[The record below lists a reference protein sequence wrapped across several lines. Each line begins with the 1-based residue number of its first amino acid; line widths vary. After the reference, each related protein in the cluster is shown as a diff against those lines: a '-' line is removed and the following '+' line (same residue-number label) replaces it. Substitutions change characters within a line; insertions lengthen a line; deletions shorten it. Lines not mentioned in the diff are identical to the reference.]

1 MLLFRARRHCSS
13 NFLSTLPAFGI
24 PSGTLLL
31 PFYPPNT
38 SNFPQ
43 VTIRPSAARLASHAV
58 AVSSSNQAHALLNHR
73 NLHYR
78 STMPNTP
85 RNCEMCPPG
94 NARPASLYCEADA
107 CYLCS
112 SCDDL
117 VHGANRLAQ
126 RHVRRSI
133 EEQMPSLDDQLSS
146 LFDEP
151 TSSAGTTGTGTTTGD
166 YDLADLAAMPPL
178 PLDALFGV
186 RPTPAALEWDTV
198 LGALNP
204 EPVTPPPPQTALQQQ
219 QQPQVVRRVKSE
231 PVLNGNSMTLVN
243 STTGANSFA
252 APSSPL
258 SSVTEGSA
266 SSSLSTTTPGTS
278 TTSIVVGDMPT
289 GNMGIGATA
298 AATAE
303 QRKRLRAKALAR
315 FRSKRASRSFAKR
328 VRYEC
333 RKQLADSR
341 PRVKGRFVKKSEMAL
356 YRKYGEMYRNY
367 MHEIATDVD
376 HA

>member
-1 MLLFRARRHCSS
+1 
-13 NFLSTLPAFGI
+13 
-24 PSGTLLL
+24 
-31 PFYPPNT
+31 
-38 SNFPQ
+38 
-43 VTIRPSAARLASHAV
+43 
-58 AVSSSNQAHALLNHR
+58 
-73 NLHYR
+73 
-78 STMPNTP
+78 
-85 RNCEMCPPG
+85 MCPQG
-94 NARPASLYCEADA
+94 AARPASLYCEADA
-107 CYLCS
+107 CYLCTT
-112 SCDDL
+112 CDDL

-133 EEQMPSLDDQLSS
+133 EEQLPSLDDQLSS

-151 TSSAGTTGTGTTTGD
+151 SSSGNSTTPGD

-186 RPTPAALEWDTV
+186 RPTTAALEWDTV
-198 LGALNP
+198 LGALAP
-204 EPVTPPPPQTALQQQ
+204 EPVTPPPPQTANQA
-219 QQPQVVRRVKSE
+219 QVVRRVKSE
-231 PVLNGNSMTLVN
+231 PVLNPNAVN
-243 STTGANSFA
+243 ASFA

-266 SSSLSTTTPGTS
+266 SSSLSATTAGASAS
-278 TTSIVVGDMPT
+278 TLNAAIVVGE
-289 GNMGIGATA
+289 MGPGT
-298 AATAE
+298 ATAE
-303 QRKRLRAKALAR
+303 QRKQLRAKALAR

-356 YRKYGEMYRNY
+356 YRKYGELYRNY

-376 HA
+376 QA